1 MAEYL
6 WQDIDD
12 YDAAV
17 VSSGQDAEV
26 DVDKGKSKSSA
37 TASYYSDH
45 LSLTVAQPPISFH
58 DLELQHAADRAP
70 KLFHNFHMRL
80 GHWLSVSLPADRL
93 PNRQYLRYRP
103 QDMVCTILYSPS
115 QYSHT
120 LFSRFLNYAF
130 SKSTTSLL

>member
-17 VSSGQDAEV
+17 ASDAQDV
-26 DVDKGKSKSSA
+26 DVDKGESRSS
-37 TASYYSDH
+37 TTTSSYYSDH
-45 LSLTVAQPPISFH
+45 LSLTVAQPPITFH
-58 DLELQHAADRAP
+58 DLELQHATDRVP

-80 GHWLSVSLPADRL
+80 GHWLSASLPADKL

-103 QDMVCTILYSPS
+103 QEMVCTI
-115 QYSHT
+115 
-120 LFSRFLNYAF
+120 
-130 SKSTTSLL
+130 